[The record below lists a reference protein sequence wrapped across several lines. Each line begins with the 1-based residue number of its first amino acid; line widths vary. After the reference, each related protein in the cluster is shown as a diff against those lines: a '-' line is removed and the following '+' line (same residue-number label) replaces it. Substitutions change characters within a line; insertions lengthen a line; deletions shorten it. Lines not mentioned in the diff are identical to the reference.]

1 MSDLSTRRG
10 RVTGTES
17 VGNSRSL
24 VRAEVP
30 ELEVTRYA
38 IDLRSISHGT
48 ATFSRHH
55 LRYDPMPAHIAAKVT
70 ASATAD
76 SAHSH

>member
-1 MSDLSTRRG
+1 M
-10 RVTGTES
+10 TGTES
-17 VGNSRSL
+17 VGNGRSL

-48 ATFSRHH
+48 ASFSRQHI
-55 LRYDPMPAHIAAKVT
+55 RYDPMPSHVASKVT
-70 ASATAD
+70 SAVGE
-76 SAHSH
+76 HSGATH